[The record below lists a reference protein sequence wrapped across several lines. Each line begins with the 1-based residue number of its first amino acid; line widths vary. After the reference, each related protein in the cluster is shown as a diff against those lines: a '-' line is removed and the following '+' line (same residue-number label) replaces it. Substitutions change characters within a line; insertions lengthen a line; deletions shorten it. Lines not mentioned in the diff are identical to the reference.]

1 MPCCA
6 VPGWV
11 GLCRCNSG
19 SCWGWLSP
27 SGSLRAVCVCC
38 AHVIP
43 PIPRTAALAL
53 TALAPTCRSFVNF
66 KKVADATRAYEQLVG
81 EVRSFCVIFMHQKLS
96 TLSPQGR
103 SPACEQR
110 LLRALL
116 SGRTGLDRQQP
127 HSALLNP
134 PPPSGR
140 LSGRASYPQP
150 ARPAAIAGDSRAD
163 RDPQAEAAVPAGGQP
178 AGQRP
183 PRVKGAR
190 AH

>member
-134 PPPSGR
+134 PPRLAAFLAAHLTLNPHAPLPSQVIPELTGTRKLKLQFRPVDSRRGSGR
-140 LSGRASYPQP
+140 RA
-150 ARPAAIAGDSRAD
+150 
-163 RDPQAEAAVPAGGQP
+163 
-178 AGQRP
+178 
-183 PRVKGAR
+183 
-190 AH
+190 